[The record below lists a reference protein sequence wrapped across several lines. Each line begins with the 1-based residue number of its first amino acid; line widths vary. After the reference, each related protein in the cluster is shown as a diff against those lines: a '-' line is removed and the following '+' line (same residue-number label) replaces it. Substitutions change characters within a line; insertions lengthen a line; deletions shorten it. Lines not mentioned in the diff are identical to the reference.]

1 MEDVLKK
8 YVEALSPLS
17 DGDFLMIYER
27 MRERFVAKKQL
38 LVREGEHCSK
48 FYFYS
53 EGCFRF
59 YYTDHAGREITSDFS
74 FAPGFITSYTSVI
87 TGQSSI
93 INVQAMTDSLVLEL
107 DRSDLYDLY
116 NQNKNIER
124 IGRIIAERT
133 LIAYEEHLFMVLN
146 QPAELRYKT
155 LLEKYPKY
163 IREIPLQ
170 YIASYLGIT
179 QETLSRIRRLV

>member
-1 MEDVLKK
+1 
-8 YVEALSPLS
+8 
-17 DGDFLMIYER
+17 
-27 MRERFVAKKQL
+27 
-38 LVREGEHCSK
+38 
-48 FYFYS
+48 
-53 EGCFRF
+53 
-59 YYTDHAGREITSDFS
+59 
-74 FAPGFITSYTSVI
+74 
-87 TGQSSI
+87 
-93 INVQAMTDSLVLEL
+93 MTDSLVLEL